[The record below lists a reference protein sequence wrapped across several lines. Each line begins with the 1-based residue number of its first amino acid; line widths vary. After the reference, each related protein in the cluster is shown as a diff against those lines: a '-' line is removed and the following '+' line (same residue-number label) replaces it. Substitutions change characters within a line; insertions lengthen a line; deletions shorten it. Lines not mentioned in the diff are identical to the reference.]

1 MLNDFAKRHP
11 MQFVF
16 SSEVILTQISSFC
29 TSIEVIEIIKL
40 WNYAKKFNFR
50 FHLIMLFKMRTQT
63 LCIQLE

>member
-1 MLNDFAKRHP
+1 MCYALLQNVKWFCKKRHP

-40 WNYAKKFNFR
+40 WNYAKN
-50 FHLIMLFKMRTQT
+50 LIFVF
-63 LCIQLE
+63 I